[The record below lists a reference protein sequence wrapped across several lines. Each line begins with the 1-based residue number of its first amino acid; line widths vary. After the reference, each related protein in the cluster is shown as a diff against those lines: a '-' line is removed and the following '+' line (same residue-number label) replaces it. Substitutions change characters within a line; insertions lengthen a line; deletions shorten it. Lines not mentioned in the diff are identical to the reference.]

1 MLEAVVAGLQL
12 LVWLVLVPFALLEM
26 LAELLCG
33 LVLDALRLTGA
44 ARSRLDVVCRVP
56 GDRIVSLTVL
66 TVRGARGGRTAGDGP
81 VRSPVAGAA
90 PLRSVPG
97 SGRRRPLG
105 PRRHSRGA
113 PRQRLADGFVTER
126 ARLVTPLG
134 WFARAGLS
142 GVLKCGYP
150 YPERTFSW

>member
-1 MLEAVVAGLQL
+1 MAGLQL
-12 LVWLVLVPFALLEM
+12 LAWLVLVPFALLEM

-56 GDRIVSLTVL
+56 GGPDRLAH
-66 TVRGARGGRTAGDGP
+66 RPDGP
-81 VRSPVAGAA
+81 RGQGRPDSWRRPCPVTCGRRS